1 MKKIFS
7 LILAMFLAFGTYAY
21 ADNSLAEYAPGL
33 IYNNEEKQIDDIKNV
48 DGRVIL
54 PFRAIFEMMG
64 ATVDYEQSI
73 SKVTA
78 VRDDKTIEF
87 YVNGDRIFVTENG
100 ETSEIPAEIGFDY
113 EKNRVMVP
121 VRFISNALGARVG
134 WNSEQRCVY
143 VLDTYPMIKNL
154 IDECP
159 DFFDFAESTANLDKN
174 IKSDNSLSVA
184 FSGLF
189 DNTKVQV
196 NVDADTTESYY
207 ENSGTGSL
215 NLDFT
220 HKNLDDVTGYNIGQL
235 KGLTFDVLKTEDCI
249 YLNTNLTSKLSS
261 LLPDEEKLKALDNLV
276 SKDTWIKVDYD
287 YIEENFDT
295 KVADMIFKGTSL
307 ENYVDNLISSL
318 SLITY
323 SDMDVTAEEMY
334 SVKQFFDT
342 YKNVLKKSVFKQT
355 GKNSFTFKFNID
367 TEGFIGLIYP
377 ELITEEDLKEMK
389 SVMDIDISYDIS
401 VKNGIIEKENSSFD
415 MKLKDKDSG
424 IDMLFTING
433 NGKSK
438 KLTSQPKIK
447 IPENSIGLDAILML
461 FE

>member
-7 LILAMFLAFGTYAY
+7 LILGMFMAFGMSAY

-33 IYNNEEKQIDDIKNV
+33 IYNNEEKQIEDIKNA

-64 ATVDYEQSI
+64 ATVDYEQET

-134 WNSEQRCVY
+134 WNPEQRCVY

-154 IDECP
+154 IEECP
-159 DFFDFAESTANLDKN
+159 DFFTLVEATANLDKN
-174 IKSDNSLSVA
+174 IKSDSSITLG

-215 NLDFT
+215 SLDFT
-220 HKNLDDVTGYNIGQL
+220 HKNLDDVTGYNIGQA
-235 KGLTFDVLKTEDCI
+235 KGLTFDVLKAEDSI
-249 YLNTNLTSKLSS
+249 YLNTNLPSKLSS
-261 LLPDEEKLKALDNLV
+261 ILPDEEKVKTLDNLV
-276 SKDTWIKVDYD
+276 SKDTWIRIDYD
-287 YIEENFDT
+287 YIEKTFDT
-295 KVADMIFKGTSL
+295 ATADMIFKGTQP
-307 ENYVDNLISSL
+307 ENYVDTFIDNLSMIS
-318 SLITY
+318 Y
-323 SDMDVTAEEMY
+323 SDTDVTEEEMY

-342 YKNVLKKSVFKQT
+342 YKKVLKKSVFKET
-355 GKNSFTFKFNID
+355 GKNSFTFKFKID
-367 TEGFIGLIYP
+367 TDGFIGLIYP
-377 ELITEEDLKEMK
+377 EFIAEEELKEMK
-389 SVMDIDISYDIS
+389 SVMDINLSCDVS
-401 VKNGIIEKENSSFD
+401 VKNGIVEKENTSFD
-415 MKLKDKDSG
+415 MKFKEKDFGIVALTLKQ
-424 IDMLFTING
+424 NV
-433 NGKSK
+433 KSK

-447 IPENSIGLDAILML
+447 IPENSIGLDQILML